1 MEEVGKAAVI
11 GRSAVVRNFSVG
23 KRRAAVVRGGKA
35 MDGRKRA
42 GSTALG
48 RAASKAVKRGLAKR
62 RDPSVVLSVMAG
74 GTKNDLPPLR
84 NQSMNCKFFVTKFR
98 WPRTT
103 FSHCE

>member
-1 MEEVGKAAVI
+1 VEEVGKAEAI
-11 GRSAVVRNFSVG
+11 GWSAVVRNFSVG
-23 KRRAAVVRGGKA
+23 KRRAAFVRGGNA

-62 RDPSVVLSVMAG
+62 RDPSVALSVMAG
-74 GTKNDLPPLR
+74 GTKNDLRPLR
-84 NQSMNCKFFVTKFR
+84 SQRRNCESFVTKFR

>member
-1 MEEVGKAAVI
+1 
-11 GRSAVVRNFSVG
+11 
-23 KRRAAVVRGGKA
+23 
-35 MDGRKRA
+35 
-42 GSTALG
+42 
-48 RAASKAVKRGLAKR
+48 VKRGLAKR